1 MSLVYF
7 LANLA
12 DGKIVPA
19 VAPVVVTTTVVDNG
33 VTPAGPYVHPFAP
46 PAPASRAVVTA
57 STITETKDAIQHA
70 VYDVALACG
79 LATTADDMRAC
90 AMPHMPPALADD
102 PNVYAQVVCAAMD
115 LVAENADGGIQ
126 HERVYSTARD
136 IIVTATPALVGTA
149 YGAILNYAV
158 TLAWP
163 AMTAHPVTSVFAL
176 SIGAVAA
183 RYAEFDQY
191 GAWIAS
197 SPLAMGNIA
206 AARVDALF
214 FDRSTGGLRPTA
226 RIAMDAVARCSGV
239 DALPLP
245 PGAVERYRTGYASTS
260 ADLSRTDTTWLTT
273 LADMAVV
280 AGNDHVTAIE
290 DRVEFAR
297 VATVTT
303 AALQND
309 ARRKDGGD
317 LATRAGILH
326 AGANATAR
334 LVGKIA
340 TGGGSVVDAYTLYT
354 HILVYLAGIIGTV
367 TLTQA
372 LRLTGSVIRATTRG
386 CLNALRAGLSND
398 DDDRPAPPPYASVT
412 AHARSQ
418 LDPYIATADEDDED
432 ANPAVVASALLD
444 MAYILR
450 SEPRT
455 RRAIASLYAY
465 IGGGGGGDAYDILRA
480 GLENTIGAAAPP
492 TRPEPFGFGVSKSVS
507 ERLRAAVSTVRWAVP
522 PPHNHRPRH
531 RAAALVAALML
542 I

>member
-1 MSLVYF
+1 
-7 LANLA
+7 
-12 DGKIVPA
+12 
-19 VAPVVVTTTVVDNG
+19 
-33 VTPAGPYVHPFAP
+33 
-46 PAPASRAVVTA
+46 
-57 STITETKDAIQHA
+57 
-70 VYDVALACG
+70 
-79 LATTADDMRAC
+79 
-90 AMPHMPPALADD
+90 
-102 PNVYAQVVCAAMD
+102 
-115 LVAENADGGIQ
+115 
-126 HERVYSTARD
+126 
-136 IIVTATPALVGTA
+136 
-149 YGAILNYAV
+149 
-158 TLAWP
+158 
-163 AMTAHPVTSVFAL
+163 
-176 SIGAVAA
+176 
-183 RYAEFDQY
+183 
-191 GAWIAS
+191 
-197 SPLAMGNIA
+197 
-206 AARVDALF
+206 
-214 FDRSTGGLRPTA
+214 
-226 RIAMDAVARCSGV
+226 MDAVARCSGV
-239 DALPLP
+239 DALPLPPGAVARYATALATTSAEMISP